1 MKVVEV
7 QVNFDELWTLNIEPK
22 EVVTYAAVEKEQI
35 PPSPVLWFHLLEERE
50 QRRKLGYEFATLSEL
65 VLYFYSRN
73 DERGIRLYN
82 TLFKIF
88 LKKYDLMRNVHIKRI
103 NPNDAEYIREI
114 GLQIYQ
120 LEKEF
125 LPQQELEIKQLVGA

>member
-1 MKVVEV
+1 MEIAEINIDFSDFMVT
-7 QVNFDELWTLNIEPK
+7 DIEPK
-22 EVVTYAAVEKEQI
+22 EVTTYAVIEKENI
-35 PPSPVLWFHLLEERE
+35 PPAPVLWLHLLEERE

-73 DERGIRLYN
+73 DERGIRLYDI
-82 TLFKIF
+82 LFKIF

-103 NPNDAEYIREI
+103 NPNDAEYIRKI

-125 LPQQELEIKQLVGA
+125 LLRQELEIKQLVGA